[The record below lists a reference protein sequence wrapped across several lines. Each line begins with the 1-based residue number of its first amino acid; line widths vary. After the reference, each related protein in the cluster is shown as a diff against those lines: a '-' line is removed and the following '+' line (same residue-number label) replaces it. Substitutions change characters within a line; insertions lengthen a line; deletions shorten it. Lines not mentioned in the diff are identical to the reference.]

1 MAADYRQLNGIALAY
16 LGDAAYE
23 VYIRQYL
30 LTEKGITKPT
40 KLQHIATHYV
50 SAKAQAALIEL
61 MQADEVLTDEEWA
74 YFKRGRNAN
83 SHTHAKNTSVLT
95 YRISTGFEAVMGYL
109 KLAGKKDR
117 LAELAQWC
125 IEQVEVGRTTHEKW
139 TDWLYY
145 RAASSCNGLKIRP
158 GD

>member
-1 MAADYRQLNGIALAY
+1 MVQADYRQLNGITLAY

-23 VYIRQYL
+23 VYIRQHL
-30 LTEKGITKPT
+30 LTKGISKPT

-50 SAKAQAALIEL
+50 SAKAQAALIDLMKEDEL
-61 MQADEVLTDEEWA
+61 LSDEEWS

-83 SHTHAKNTSVLT
+83 SHTHAKNTSVMT

-109 KLAGKKDR
+109 KLAGKEER

-125 IEQVEVGRTTHEKW
+125 IEQVEAGRTAHEK
-139 TDWLYY
+139 
-145 RAASSCNGLKIRP
+145 
-158 GD
+158 

>member
-1 MAADYRQLNGIALAY
+1 MVQADYRQLNGIALAY

-23 VYIRQYL
+23 VYIRQHL
-30 LTEKGITKPT
+30 LNKEISKPT

-50 SAKAQAALIEL
+50 SAKAQASLIDLMKEDEL
-61 MQADEVLTDEEWA
+61 LSDEEWS

-83 SHTHAKNTSVLT
+83 SQTHAKNTSVMT

-109 KLAGKKDR
+109 KLAGKEER

-125 IEQVEVGRTTHEKW
+125 IEQVEAGRTAHEK
-139 TDWLYY
+139 
-145 RAASSCNGLKIRP
+145 
-158 GD
+158 

>member
-1 MAADYRQLNGIALAY
+1 MVQADYRQLNGIALAY

-23 VYIRQYL
+23 VYIRQHL
-30 LTEKGITKPT
+30 LTKGISKPT

-50 SAKAQAALIEL
+50 SAKAQAALIDLMKEDEL
-61 MQADEVLTDEEWA
+61 LSDEEWS

-83 SHTHAKNTSVLT
+83 SHTHAKNTSVMT

-109 KLAGKKDR
+109 KLAEKEER

-125 IEQVEVGRTTHEKW
+125 IKQVEAGRTAHEK
-139 TDWLYY
+139 
-145 RAASSCNGLKIRP
+145 
-158 GD
+158 

>member
-1 MAADYRQLNGIALAY
+1 MVQADYRQLNGIALAY

-23 VYIRQYL
+23 VYIRQHL
-30 LTEKGITKPT
+30 LTKGISKPT

-50 SAKAQAALIEL
+50 SAKAQAALIDLMKEEEL
-61 MQADEVLTDEEWA
+61 LSNEEWS

-83 SHTHAKNTSVLT
+83 SHTHAKNTSVMT

-109 KLAGKKDR
+109 KLAGKEER

-125 IEQVEVGRTTHEKW
+125 IEQVEAGRTAHEK
-139 TDWLYY
+139 
-145 RAASSCNGLKIRP
+145 
-158 GD
+158 

>member
-1 MAADYRQLNGIALAY
+1 MVQADYRQLNGIALAY

-23 VYIRQYL
+23 VYIRQHL
-30 LTEKGITKPT
+30 LTKGISKPT

-50 SAKAQAALIEL
+50 SAKAQAALIDLMKEDEL
-61 MQADEVLTDEEWA
+61 LSEEEWS

-83 SHTHAKNTSVLT
+83 SHTHAKNTSVMT

-109 KLAGKKDR
+109 KLAGKEER

-125 IEQVEVGRTTHEKW
+125 IEQVEAGRTAHEK
-139 TDWLYY
+139 
-145 RAASSCNGLKIRP
+145 
-158 GD
+158 

>member
-1 MAADYRQLNGIALAY
+1 MVQSDYRQLNGIALAY

-23 VYIRQYL
+23 VYIRQHL
-30 LTEKGITKPT
+30 LTKGISKPT

-50 SAKAQAALIEL
+50 SAKAQAALIDLMREDEL
-61 MQADEVLTDEEWA
+61 LSDEEWS

-83 SHTHAKNTSVLT
+83 SHTHAKNTSVMT

-109 KLAGKKDR
+109 KLAGKEER

-125 IEQVEVGRTTHEKW
+125 IKQVEAGRTAHEK
-139 TDWLYY
+139 
-145 RAASSCNGLKIRP
+145 
-158 GD
+158 

>member
-1 MAADYRQLNGIALAY
+1 MVQVDYRQLNGIALAY

-23 VYIRQYL
+23 VYVRQHL
-30 LTEKGITKPT
+30 LTKGISKPT

-50 SAKAQAALIEL
+50 SAKAQAALIDLMKKDEL
-61 MQADEVLTDEEWA
+61 LSDEEWS

-83 SHTHAKNTSVLT
+83 SHTHAKNTSVMT

-109 KLAGKKDR
+109 KLAGKEER

-125 IEQVEVGRTTHEKW
+125 IEQVEAGRTTHEK
-139 TDWLYY
+139 
-145 RAASSCNGLKIRP
+145 
-158 GD
+158 

>member
-1 MAADYRQLNGIALAY
+1 MVQVDYRQLNGIALAY

-23 VYIRQYL
+23 VYVRQHL
-30 LTEKGITKPT
+30 LTKGISKPT

-50 SAKAQAALIEL
+50 SAKAQAALIDLMKKDEL
-61 MQADEVLTDEEWA
+61 LSDEEWS

-83 SHTHAKNTSVLT
+83 SHTHAKNTSVMT

-109 KLAGKKDR
+109 KLAGKEER

-125 IEQVEVGRTTHEKW
+125 IEQAEAGRTAHEK
-139 TDWLYY
+139 
-145 RAASSCNGLKIRP
+145 
-158 GD
+158 

>member
-1 MAADYRQLNGIALAY
+1 MVQADYRQLNGIALAY

-23 VYIRQYL
+23 VYIRQHL
-30 LTEKGITKPT
+30 LTKGISKPT

-50 SAKAQAALIEL
+50 SAKAQLL
-61 MQADEVLTDEEWA
+61 SDEEWS

-83 SHTHAKNTSVLT
+83 SHTHAKNTSVMT

-109 KLAGKKDR
+109 KLAGKEER

-125 IEQVEVGRTTHEKW
+125 IKQVEAGRTAHEK
-139 TDWLYY
+139 
-145 RAASSCNGLKIRP
+145 
-158 GD
+158 

>member
-1 MAADYRQLNGIALAY
+1 MVQADYRQLNGIALAY

-23 VYIRQYL
+23 VYIRQHL
-30 LTEKGITKPT
+30 LTKGISKPT

-50 SAKAQAALIEL
+50 SAKAQAALIDLMREDEL
-61 MQADEVLTDEEWA
+61 LSDEEWS

-83 SHTHAKNTSVLT
+83 SHTHAKNTSVMT

-109 KLAGKKDR
+109 KLAGKEER

-125 IEQVEVGRTTHEKW
+125 IKQVEAGRTAHEK
-139 TDWLYY
+139 
-145 RAASSCNGLKIRP
+145 
-158 GD
+158 